1 MFPLKLGSA
10 LVQSISLAVLIAMPV
25 SGRSEI
31 PGDPLAPAR
40 ERLQREVAEMDAAQ
54 ERCEV
59 QRKQLDA
66 QRNTLWNTIR
76 KDSAGIAFDK
86 DATWMRLK
94 DQLGDLKR
102 QEADMT
108 TRQKSAAAEQD
119 DDLKQRIQIEAYEIR
134 RQREA
139 TEAASSQHEKELA
152 TQARPELGAR
162 YAELEAID
170 AKREQVTQESL
181 ALRGKRYAA
190 WRGAQDLAPRIITEK
205 KDQRTVV
212 LQVSPPED
220 AEARRARFAERN
232 APDTIRALGQKMAH
246 YLDLDAPGLEQIK
259 ALLKEE
265 RYAEALDA
273 YKAFFIAK
281 MQAPRRYGLPETAF
295 RDWLLVRQEPPQ
307 PWLEDAMHGVFR
319 QEYRGEI
326 LKVDVGT
333 PGAMQ
338 WCFVND
344 DYLGFNLENKLVF
357 FYRGF
362 GRPFTGNGYGV
373 RTLFDGYLATGD
385 ARYLEAWCAVM
396 DDWYLNWRDALNRC
410 PENIRSY
417 DAIAADLNV
426 FLGQLRVAA
435 CMQEN
440 FAEALSSAS
449 LVRALMQAIE
459 EYGSVTIRVK
469 RSTIFNW
476 TAMGLDHVFR
486 FSLLLPEWRS
496 MQWSLTE
503 ARKLAERE
511 WRLTI
516 APDGGGRE
524 FSDEGHQGV
533 WAWVYANMVEMLDE
547 ARPAWYT
554 PEYEREFRDLT
565 ERNLRFFV
573 RHLKPDGHRHNDDYR
588 GCSDFFFN
596 KKPWFDGPHSLELQA
611 PELLQEPEIARVLNA
626 VYGSSKSRGDVP
638 EPILKAGP
646 PTHLDDAM
654 PYLATFYQRRT
665 WDPKDHFL
673 YMRALKTNSNPDEDC
688 AGLKVW
694 AFGRMLMEAP
704 PIYVDGISQNV
715 HHGLVENPGAKTEFL
730 VHDDGMPGRGL
741 WHASER
747 FGLMEGI
754 YAGAYEETGNRVHW
768 SPFKS
773 GGFAIPLQAVGKP
786 AVTDVREHSRRV
798 FFLRPQGIWIVVDRM
813 TSEAEHQYEQNYE
826 IYTPVRAFDWY
837 NRTNTPIPNAD
848 KRVVLDAHS
857 AAIKTDNPGFGN
869 VSIYQAATSPI
880 ELRFRQGSRI
890 ENNDLDRKTP
900 GELSVAQSEWQ
911 RHPMGMED
919 GKVEAGSPCKVF
931 GFSRKVQT
939 LFGGRGVQ
947 ILVSVIVPRKAGTGP
962 EGDLRDLRSLN
973 GPDGVVG
980 LQATAP
986 DGTTFAFQTASHQ
999 ENRLDIDI
1007 VSMIGE
1013 SLLMTNSKGEWNGIA
1028 VGCRAFTVGDKK
1040 QAVETPDFEF
1050 DLTKEDRIPIYPP
1063 IAPVTFQPA
1072 HDVFTDAVE
1081 VRMESTTPGVEIH
1094 STIGGEDPTP
1104 RAPTATSPVTLRETT
1119 RIKAVAMRPGLADIP
1134 WVIDGGRASLPTWA
1148 VYRREPSRSAV
1159 PAPNAQP
1166 GLNYEYFEGSAFELF
1181 TVSTLKPPLKQGSV
1195 KNLFDVSM
1203 RTTDEEFGVR
1213 YSGWINVPKSGVYT
1227 FHAPHE
1233 FWYPDIECSYDLRL
1247 FIDGEEWYPS
1257 TRHHAFGTWSIPL
1270 DHGPHAFECIF
1281 VDVRRKDGKVE
1292 AWRDFPNPK
1301 AEWKGTTPVL
1311 EVTGPGLAKRPLPDA
1326 WFTHAPREPLND
1338 VRNTDPAFV
1347 EARRAA
1353 SEEAREAEKR
1363 KREPLLGEALLAC
1376 WDFERIEGE
1385 IIPDVSGSGYDGR
1398 LLGGKIVASPGGHG
1412 LRLSDRNQGVA
1423 IQGQLPIFDT
1433 EHDFTIACLV
1443 KIEPGSPGFILRKSK
1458 QWARDGLGWS
1468 AGGRFQYF
1476 NATDGNSDISGR
1488 QEGLTGAWQWLVV
1501 TYHASSGLLRLYR
1514 NGEVTGYGTVQ
1525 SPPAANDVPLHL
1537 GYDIKADIE
1546 EVRIYGRALDR
1557 ETLRYLAN
1565 HSP

>member
-1 MFPLKLGSA
+1 MFRIKPGAALLQCISCAFLFAIPVLGKSD
-10 LVQSISLAVLIAMPV
+10 V
-25 SGRSEI
+25 
-31 PGDPLAPAR
+31 PGDPLALTR
-40 ERLQREVAEMDAAQ
+40 QRLEREVAEMDAAQ
-54 ERCEV
+54 GQCDANL
-59 QRKQLDA
+59 KTLDA
-66 QRNTLWNTIR
+66 RRDALWNAIR
-76 KDSAGIAFDK
+76 KEVAGVAFDR
-86 DATWMRLK
+86 DASWNRLN
-94 DQLGDLKR
+94 DRL
-102 QEADMT
+102 
-108 TRQKSAAAEQD
+108 
-119 DDLKQRIQIEAYEIR
+119 DDLRNEAAR
-134 RQREA
+134 GQREKEVA
-139 TEAASSQHEKELA
+139 TLA
-152 TQARPELGAR
+152 KPELSAR
-162 YAELEAID
+162 YAELEALD
-170 AKREQVTQESL
+170 TRREQVKQE
-181 ALRGKRYAA
+181 AATLRRKRDGA
-190 WRGAQDLAPRIITEK
+190 WRSIQGLAPRKIAEK
-205 KDQRTVV
+205 KDQRTAV
-212 LQVSPPED
+212 LKVPPPED

-232 APDTIRALGQKMAH
+232 APDNILALGQKLAR

-259 ALLKEE
+259 ALLQEE

-273 YKAFFIAK
+273 YKVFFIAK
-281 MQAPRRYGLPETAF
+281 MQSPRQYGLPETAF
-295 RDWLLVRQEPPQ
+295 RNWLLVRQEPPQ
-307 PWLEDAMHGVFR
+307 QWLEDAMQGVFR

-344 DYLGFNLENKLVF
+344 DYLGFNLENKLVS
-357 FYRGF
+357 FYRGL
-362 GRPFTGNGYGV
+362 GRPFTVNGYGV

-385 ARYLEAWCAVM
+385 ARYLEAWCAVI
-396 DDWYLNWRDALNRC
+396 DDWYLNWRDAVNRC

-435 CMQEN
+435 CTQEN
-440 FAEALSSAS
+440 FGEGLSSAS

-476 TAMGLDHVFR
+476 TAMGLDQVFR

-533 WAWVYANMVEMLDE
+533 WAWVYANILEMLGE
-547 ARPAWYT
+547 AKPAWYT

-588 GCSDFFFN
+588 GCGDFFFS
-596 KKPWFDGPHSLELQA
+596 KTPWFDGPHSLELQA
-611 PELLQEPEIARVLNA
+611 PELLEEPEIARVLNA
-626 VYGSSKSRGDVP
+626 VYGAHASQADVP
-638 EPILKAGP
+638 EAILKAGP

-654 PYLATFYQRRT
+654 PYLATFYQRRS

-694 AFGRMLMEAP
+694 AFGRMLMEVP

-715 HHGLVENPGAKTEFL
+715 HHGLIENPGGKTEFL
-730 VHDDGMPGRGL
+730 VYDDGMPGRGL

-754 YAGAYEETGNRVHW
+754 YEGAYEETGNRVHW

-773 GGFAIPLQAVGKP
+773 GGFAIPLQSVGKP
-786 AVTDVREHSRRV
+786 AVTDVLQHSRRV
-798 FFLRPQGIWIVVDRM
+798 FFLRPPGIWIVVDRM
-813 TSEAEHQYEQNYE
+813 TSDVAHQYEQNYE
-826 IYTPVRAFDWY
+826 IYTPVRATDWY
-837 NRTNTPIPNAD
+837 NRTKTPIPNAD
-848 KRVVLDAHS
+848 NRVVLVPQAT
-857 AAIKTDNPGFGN
+857 AIKTDNPGFGN

-890 ENNDLDRKTP
+890 DNNDLDQKTP
-900 GELSVAQSEWQ
+900 GEIRVAQSEWQ
-911 RHPMGMED
+911 RHPMGTD
-919 GKVEAGSPCKVF
+919 DAKGDASSPCKVF
-931 GFSRKVQT
+931 AFSRKVQS

-947 ILVSVIVPRKAGTGP
+947 ILVSVIVPRKADTGP

-973 GPDGVVG
+973 GSDGVVG

-986 DGTTFAFQTASHQ
+986 DGTTFAFQIGPHK
-999 ENRLDIDI
+999 ENRLNMGS
-1007 VSMIGE
+1007 VGMIGE
-1013 SLLMTNSKGEWNGIA
+1013 SLLITTSDGTSSGIA
-1028 VGCRAFTVGDKK
+1028 VGCRAFTVGEKK

-1050 DLTKEDRIPIYPP
+1050 CLKQQGDKGPDKTSGSDDALAQRIPIYPP
-1063 IAPVTFQPA
+1063 IAPVTFEPA
-1072 HDVFTDAVE
+1072 HDVFTDAVQ
-1081 VRMESTTPGVEIH
+1081 VRMESQTPGVEIH
-1094 STIGGEDPTP
+1094 YTLNGEDPTP
-1104 RAPTATSPVTLRETT
+1104 HSPTVASPVTLRETA
-1119 RIKAVAMRPGLADIP
+1119 RIKAVAIRPGLAEIP

-1148 VYRREPSRSAV
+1148 AYRRQESRPAV
-1159 PAPNAQP
+1159 PALNAQP
-1166 GLNYEYFEGSAFELF
+1166 GLNYEYFEGTAFELF
-1181 TVSTLKPPLKQGSV
+1181 TVSNLKSPLKKGSV
-1195 KNLFDVSM
+1195 EKLFDVSM

-1213 YSGWINVPKSGVYT
+1213 YSGWINIPTSGIYT

-1257 TRHHAFGTWSIPL
+1257 TRRHAFGTWSVAL
-1270 DHGPHAFECIF
+1270 DRGPHAFECIF

-1311 EVTGPGLAKRPLPDA
+1311 EVTGPGLSKRPLPDA
-1326 WFTHAPREPLND
+1326 WFTHAPQEPLND
-1338 VRNTDPAFV
+1338 VRNTDPAFL

-1353 SEEAREAEKR
+1353 SEAAREAEKQ
-1363 KREPLLGEALLAC
+1363 KFEPRLREALLAL
-1376 WDFERIEGE
+1376 WDFEGVEGE
-1385 IIPDVSGSGYDGR
+1385 VIADASGSGYDGT
-1398 LLGGKIVASPGGHG
+1398 LLGGVFVDSPRGRA
-1412 LRLSDRNQGVA
+1412 LRLSDRNQGFS
-1423 IQGQLPIFDT
+1423 IQGHLPIFDT
-1433 EHDFTIACLV
+1433 EHDFTIACRI
-1443 KIEPGSPGFILRKSK
+1443 KIEPGSPGFILRKAK
-1458 QWARDGLGWS
+1458 HWARDGLGWS
-1468 AGGRFQYF
+1468 AAGRVQYF
-1476 NATDGNSDISGR
+1476 NALGGNTDVSGR
-1488 QEGLTGAWQWLVV
+1488 QEGLTGEWQWLVV
-1501 TYHASSGLLRLYR
+1501 TYRASSGLLRFYR
-1514 NGEVTGYGTVQ
+1514 NGEVTAYGTVQ
-1525 SPPAANDVPLHL
+1525 SPPAANDVPLHI

-1557 ETLRYLAN
+1557 ETLRYLSN